1 VLGAGLS
8 PWWWPAAAG
17 VGYLV
22 GSVSPAAI
30 VARLRGV
37 DLRASGSGN
46 PGATNAGRVM
56 GARVGVLVGLLDVLK
71 GFVPAYAFGL
81 VDHELGLLAGAAA
94 VVGHVTSPFLKGRGG
109 RGVATSLGAVLAVE
123 PVWALVALAT
133 FGVTV
138 ALTRWVAL
146 GSMLAAVALVVCAVV
161 SEAPWPDLVFVLAL
175 ATVVELRHVPNVVRR
190 WREGPHPRF

>member
-8 PWWWPAAAG
+8 SWWWPAAAG

-37 DLRASGSGN
+37 DLRGSGSGN

-81 VDHELGLLAGAAA
+81 VDHELGLVAGAAA

-161 SEAPWPDLVFVLAL
+161 SGAPWPDLLFVIAL